1 MSMGY
6 PDGAALVA
14 QEAELEARRKS
25 RQAAWDRRGRMLRSK
40 WVRENPELA
49 AAFRV
54 LIESGLSRDKVDD
67 LYRMMR
73 TVVREDEPRSESA
86 PNGN

>member
-6 PDGAALVA
+6 PDGEALVA

-25 RQAAWDRRGRMLRSK
+25 RQAAWDRRGRMRRSK

-54 LIESGLSRDKVDD
+54 LIESGLERHKLDD
-67 LYRMMR
+67 LYLMMR
-73 TVVREDEPRSESA
+73 IVVREDEARSERVPRA
-86 PNGN
+86 